1 MARAYCGGR
10 AGDEGDAFRPEAARW
25 ARETYEFHVGVDA
38 FHGPV
43 DDGVS
48 EPEYEPA
55 FEPDLVVRIDL
66 HTFLSLISGWSRRT
80 P

>member
-1 MARAYCGGR
+1 MGLARWGLGLL
-10 AGDEGDAFRPEAARW
+10 DEPRPGDAFRPEAARW
-25 ARETYEFHVGVDA
+25 ARETYEFHV
-38 FHGPV
+38 PV

-48 EPEYEPA
+48 EPEYKPA
-55 FEPDLVVRIDL
+55 FEPDIVVRIDL

>member
-1 MARAYCGGR
+1 MKAT
-10 AGDEGDAFRPEAARW
+10 FRLEAAHW
-25 ARETYEFHVGVDA
+25 ARETYEFHVGVDV

-43 DDGVS
+43 EDGVS
-48 EPEYEPA
+48 EPEYKPA

-66 HTFLSLISGWSRRT
+66 HTFLSLTLAGWSRRT